1 MLMVGSFHK
10 PGKKKAR
17 SSEIEIEQEKTHLK
31 NTRIAGLIFLA
42 VGIVSII
49 YGIILRKRILRKH
62 VKQGTDAT
70 SSTGGRVV
78 GYAVSGNIVP
88 NQANN
93 YQPVP
98 SLQFQP
104 IKQTIPPP
112 SQIQGQP
119 QQQYQPPTQ
128 TNQNR

>member
-31 NTRIAGLIFLA
+31 NTKIAGIIFLM

-49 YGIILRKRILRKH
+49 CGINLRKRILRKH

-104 IKQTIPPP
+104 IKQTLPPP

-119 QQQYQPPTQ
+119 QQQ
-128 TNQNR
+128 

>member
-31 NTRIAGLIFLA
+31 NTRIAGLIFLG

-49 YGIILRKRILRKH
+49 YGIIMRKRILRKH
-62 VKQGTDAT
+62 VEQGTDAT

-78 GYAVSGNIVP
+78 GYAVSGILFLTRLIII
-88 NQANN
+88 
-93 YQPVP
+93 
-98 SLQFQP
+98 SLFLHYSF
-104 IKQTIPPP
+104 
-112 SQIQGQP
+112 SQ
-119 QQQYQPPTQ
+119 
-128 TNQNR
+128 